1 MKKPQL
7 TNKKGTMKKYK
18 LIDTS
23 QQIIYYECTV
33 EANSEKEAIAKADNW
48 EQYGSECIDNEI
60 EAIEINQPTKGKY
73 DK

>member
-1 MKKPQL
+1 
-7 TNKKGTMKKYK
+7 MKKYK